1 MPQPRRK
8 RSRSSSAATPPRRP
22 SRKDRLGVRLAHHA
36 GDVIAPFISV
46 PREQLAPLRE
56 RLRERRPDLAAA
68 VADATEEFYRRE
80 PRASQALPALTP
92 RERSVASVMRGGKTY
107 GEIAGE
113 FTVSINTIKS
123 QMRSLFAKLGVS
135 TRDEAVV
142 VLERHGFYL

>member
-1 MPQPRRK
+1 
-8 RSRSSSAATPPRRP
+8 
-22 SRKDRLGVRLAHHA
+22 
-36 GDVIAPFISV
+36 
-46 PREQLAPLRE
+46 
-56 RLRERRPDLAAA
+56 
-68 VADATEEFYRRE
+68 
-80 PRASQALPALTP
+80 
-92 RERSVASVMRGGKTY
+92 MRGGKTY